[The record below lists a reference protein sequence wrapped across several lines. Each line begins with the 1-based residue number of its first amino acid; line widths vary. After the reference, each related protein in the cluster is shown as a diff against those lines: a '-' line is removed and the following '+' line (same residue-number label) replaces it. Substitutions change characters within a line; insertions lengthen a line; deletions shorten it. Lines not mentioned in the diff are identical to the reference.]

1 MKKIISLVLT
11 LAMLFGMMV
20 VPARAAD
27 SPTLTINKTTGEAG
41 KDFYVDLV
49 LSDNDTVGMKAMNV
63 AVLYNKNILT
73 CTYFDETE
81 DVNGNDSAWKSFKDY
96 CEKNKYDKKKNPDGI
111 FQNFNIP
118 NISYNYENAILPEGY
133 DPDVYGVVKLGY
145 VADTTFVNEQNGVC
159 GFTFNGSIGQL
170 GFDVAEGAESTETEL
185 IVLVTTYTNGA
196 GQIISDQIKTANSKI
211 TINGTAPVLDHVT
224 VTDTDGKIV
233 LDSKAQNQSHK
244 VEINGTTDYTYQAH
258 AYSKMGT
265 DITNSVTWTIGT
277 VASNNGTVITTGGE
291 NAGQIVVARNAKPIS
306 AAVEAKLDNVTA
318 DAGNFLVGR
327 ADGSEST
334 ITDIK
339 VSRADTGSTL
349 YVPTGNNTVTAKFE
363 ATAQNIY
370 GEPATGS
377 VFWKVLTPGGAA
389 LPTNWGISFSNKTL
403 TVDALAKGHTG
414 TYTVRAYA
422 SNTSIYAD
430 ISVTIAYAPS
440 EVSSLTVDENANTT
454 FDIPK
459 ADKTGHETEK
469 NYPLPAVT
477 VKDQYGRDVKN
488 PTLTWQTMGS
498 TESSGMIHVVYP
510 GITIKDG
517 KLVVT
522 SEAAKPELF
531 PEGKN
536 EYQVPIRVSCDEKF
550 ADFTVTVTREAR
562 KAASITVSGGPT
574 ATLLVPASG
583 ESDVTSNEPFTAV
596 VKDQYGHT
604 IENASITWA
613 AAKGGPW
620 GSTVSGVSM
629 TEDGCVTVSSAAA
642 KEILDTKDVT
652 LTAVAKFGD
661 DVYGYKNFT
670 VARAESVAKSISI
683 TSASNTVEI
692 PGSVSYD
699 FNGNFNGPEKDNTV
713 SFSVTAKDQYGADKA
728 APDVI
733 WSIAPEISGVSIS
746 ANGVVT
752 VKSDAAQKIQNS
764 QAFTV
769 TATSKT
775 DSAVTGTKTI
785 TIQRGAQRFV
795 GFNLYKSNAD
805 GTQLGEALVKGG
817 VGSNQIAAT
826 NSTQTIYFMAKPC
839 DQYGKD
845 MTVDGITYEVK
856 FYAKDGTGWKKTEDA
871 SHFVHGSNST
881 PAKMTIETGAD
892 KPAAGDYEIQVVCPE
907 TGKVVISNYYVKLM
921 RKADAGLKVTKP
933 GGGYVSDTLELAY
946 GDVMDKLSITVDKTS
961 GSYGVRWSSSDSSVL
976 SITNST
982 GTTPTLTAR
991 KPGTATVTVTYEDS
1005 ENYGSKTFTVNVS
1018 KRVLTVTEGSFKI
1031 SKVYDGATNV
1041 PGFTGDFTVS
1051 NRLEKDTVNIACNS
1065 YPAYPSADVGKY
1077 TNELTLTLTGKDAD
1091 NYTLKSD
1098 KVSVPYE
1105 ITPAS
1110 LTVDSANAVNRSYV
1124 AGKTDVEISGVMFT
1138 NTSDTTVVPTAGEYT
1153 ASGEMSNANAGT
1165 KDVTVTVTL
1174 TGQAAKNYTLTNN
1187 TCKTTVSIDKIDWA
1201 GVKTGDMKIKYG
1213 NTATLDLKTIGL
1225 PEGYEFGSIDYS
1237 KTDGY
1242 SIIGSAVLN
1251 GDILSVTLVDNS
1263 GYIGKKAQV
1272 IVRGINSTNY
1282 NEYAIIVDVEMI
1294 DKSAQTIEA
1303 DDVIMTYGNSAQV
1316 NVKNASALHGA
1327 VSYSVTGGS
1336 DVISVDLSG
1345 KITALKSGTAT
1356 VEISA
1361 AGDSDYAAATK
1372 SITVTVAKRTLTVKA
1387 ADKSAYI
1394 GEKLPE
1400 LTYQVTGLVAGD
1412 ELTKEPTLKLVH
1424 EAEVDPMK
1432 KAGEYVITFAQA
1444 PEADTTKYDLG
1455 TADGKLTVSVR
1466 PVYVGPTG
1474 SPVEVGRSDN
1484 GTVTVSPA
1492 NAAKGTTVTI
1502 TANPGKG
1509 QELKSLE
1516 VLDQHGNSLPLTDLG
1531 NGKFSF
1537 VMPAGKVTVKPVFG
1551 AADAYVNP
1559 YMDVQTNDWY
1569 FGAVQYV
1576 TENGLMNGTGNG
1588 FEPNLA
1594 TSRAMIWT
1602 ILARMS
1608 NVNTASGGEWY
1619 AVAQQWAK
1627 ANGVSDGTMPNGTIT
1642 REQLAAMLYRYAVSK
1657 GMVKAPVTANLSI
1670 FADASS
1676 VSTYANE
1683 AMQWAVSTG
1692 LINGMDGKLNPQ
1704 GSATRA
1710 QVATMLMRFSEL
1722 AK

>member
-1 MKKIISLVLT
+1 MIKKALSMLLSLT
-11 LAMLFGMMV
+11 LLMSLIV
-20 VPARAAD
+20 VPARAEGAQDGAQTVTLRMEPQSGEWKHTEYKGADPNTYYTVKIFAD
-27 SPTLTINKTTGEAG
+27 SELDTFIMNNAQIYFAYDTKVVSLRYAQMSSAEALAKIYDEDAGEMVSSPISMSYDKDAANKAGYATLVFTEGSGKNHVVPKGTLLATLRFTVNDGVESCAPQFAFKADNNLTILGARGIEHT
-41 KDFYVDLV
+41 VD
-49 LSDNDTVGMKAMNV
+49 
-63 AVLYNKNILT
+63 
-73 CTYFDETE
+73 
-81 DVNGNDSAWKSFKDY
+81 DSATATVS
-96 CEKNKYDKKKNPDGI
+96 
-111 FQNFNIP
+111 
-118 NISYNYENAILPEGY
+118 IS
-133 DPDVYGVVKLGY
+133 
-145 VADTTFVNEQNGVC
+145 
-159 GFTFNGSIGQL
+159 
-170 GFDVAEGAESTETEL
+170 
-185 IVLVTTYTNGA
+185 
-196 GQIISDQIKTANSKI
+196 
-211 TINGTAPVLDHVT
+211 GTDPVLDHVT

-233 LDSKAQNQSHK
+233 LDSKTQNQSYK

-265 DITNSVTWTIGT
+265 DITSSVTWTIGT
-277 VASNNGTVITTGGE
+277 VASNNGTVITTGGA
-291 NAGQIVVARNAKPIS
+291 NAGQIVVAKNAMPIS

-318 DAGNFLVGR
+318 NAGNFVVGR

-339 VSRADTGSTL
+339 VSRADGDSTL
-349 YVPTGNNTVTAKFE
+349 YIPTGSNTVKAEFA
-363 ATAQNIY
+363 ATARNIY
-370 GEPATGS
+370 DEPATGS
-377 VFWKVLTPGGAA
+377 VFWKVLSSGGTDV
-389 LPTNWGISFSNKTL
+389 TNMTSWGFSFSNKTL
-403 TVDALAKGHTG
+403 TVGALAKGHPG

-422 SNTSIYAD
+422 SNTNIYDD

-440 EVSSLTVDENANTT
+440 EVSSLTVDATPENTT
-454 FDIPK
+454 FAIPK
-459 ADKTGHETEK
+459 ADETGNWTSEA
-469 NYPLPAVT
+469 YSLPTVT
-477 VKDQYGRDVKN
+477 VKDQYGRDVEN

-510 GITIKDG
+510 GITIENG

-522 SEAAKPELF
+522 SEAAKPEFF

-536 EYQVPIRVSCDEKF
+536 EYQVPIRVSCGEKF

-583 ESDVTSNEPFTAV
+583 ESAVTSDKPFTAV

-604 IENASITWA
+604 IKNAPVTWA

-642 KEILDTKDVT
+642 KEILDTNGVT
-652 LTAVAKFGD
+652 FTAIAKFGD
-661 DVYGYKNFT
+661 DVVYGYKNFT
-670 VARAESVAKSISI
+670 VARAASVVKSISI
-683 TSASNTVEI
+683 ASASDTVEI
-692 PGSVSYD
+692 PGSVTYCNS
-699 FNGNFNGPEKDNTV
+699 NFNGPESDKTMQ
-713 SFSVTAKDQYGADKA
+713 FTVTAKDQYGADKA

-817 VGSNQIAAT
+817 VGSNQIAAA

-892 KPAAGDYEIQVVCPE
+892 KPAAGDYEIQVVCLE

-921 RKADAGLKVTKP
+921 RKADAGLNVTKP

-961 GSYGVRWSSSDSSVL
+961 GSYGVKWSSSDPSVL

-1124 AGKTDVEISGVMFT
+1124 AGKTDVEISGVTFT
-1138 NTSDTTVVPTAGEYT
+1138 NTSGTTVVPTAGEYT

-1516 VLDQHGNSLPLTDLG
+1516 VLDQHGSSLPLTDLG

-1710 QVATMLMRFSEL
+1710 QVATMLMRFAEL
-1722 AK
+1722 LK

>member
-1 MKKIISLVLT
+1 MKKFLALVLAMSMILS
-11 LAMLFGMMV
+11 LAV
-20 VPARAAD
+20 VPTSAEDKFTVSVDKVEATDGA
-27 SPTLTINKTTGEAG
+27 TAKLNINVSNNPGVTALG
-41 KDFYVDLV
+41 V
-49 LSDNDTVGMKAMNV
+49 NV
-63 AVLYNKNILT
+63 YYNPEFLT
-73 CTYFDETE
+73 CKTVSYSKTAENSNTVWKEFSGNLDE
-81 DVNGNDSAWKSFKDY
+81 DVGQTAINV
-96 CEKNKYDKKKNPDGI
+96 KNENST
-111 FQNFNIP
+111 
-118 NISYNYENAILPEGY
+118 NISQERKDAGWALATIQLAVTNAVFSE
-133 DPDVYGVVKLGY
+133 
-145 VADTTFVNEQNGVC
+145 NGVI
-159 GFTFNGSIGQL
+159 GSLTFEVKKDIESCNAPLEVEIEAVGSDGNTNITDAAIVNGEI
-170 GFDVAEGAESTETEL
+170 D
-185 IVLVTTYTNGA
+185 
-196 GQIISDQIKTANSKI
+196 I
-211 TINGTAPVLDHVT
+211 TGVAPVLDHVT
-224 VTDTDGKIV
+224 VTDAEGKIV
-233 LDSKAQNQSHK
+233 LDSKDSSLSTKA
-244 VEINGTTDYTYQAH
+244 VLDGLTGYTYQAH
-258 AYSKMGT
+258 AYSAMGT
-265 DITNSVTWTIGT
+265 DITNSVKWTIGDNKT
-277 VASNNGTVITTGGE
+277 ELFRTTISETGAISVNPKAKSIYTLITAALDGNEVSVSNF
-291 NAGQIVVARNAKPIS
+291 
-306 AAVEAKLDNVTA
+306 NVQRT
-318 DAGNFLVGR
+318 
-327 ADGSEST
+327 SESVST

-349 YVPTGNNTVTAKFE
+349 YVPTGSNTVKAEFA

-377 VFWKVLTPGGAA
+377 VFWKVLTPGDAA

-422 SNTSIYAD
+422 SNPDIYDD

-454 FDIPK
+454 FAIPK
-459 ADKTGHETEK
+459 ADETGNWTSET
-469 NYPLPAVT
+469 YSLPAVA
-477 VKDQYGRDVKN
+477 VKDQYGRDVKD

-498 TESSGMIHVVYP
+498 TESSGMIHVVYS
-510 GITIKDG
+510 GITFKDG

-531 PEGKN
+531 PKDSN
-536 EYQVPIRVSCDEKF
+536 EYQVPIRVSYSVEKF
-550 ADFTVTVTREAR
+550 ADFTVTVTRKAR
-562 KAASITVSGGPT
+562 KGASITVSGGPT
-574 ATLLVPASG
+574 ATLLVPGIG
-583 ESDVTSNEPFTAV
+583 EPAVTSDKKFTAV

-604 IENASITWA
+604 IENASVTWSA
-613 AAKGGPW
+613 AIGGPW

-629 TEDGCVTVSSAAA
+629 TEDGCVTVSSTAA
-642 KEILDTKDVT
+642 ETVLDTNEVT
-652 LTAVAKFGD
+652 FTAIAEYVDENNDAVD
-661 DVYGYKNFT
+661 GYKNFT

-683 TSASNTVEI
+683 TSDSDTVEI
-692 PGSVSYD
+692 PGSVSYN
-699 FNGNFNGPEKDNTV
+699 FNGDFNGPEKDNTV
-713 SFSVTAKDQYGADKA
+713 SFSVTVKDQYGADKA

-733 WSIAPEISGVSIS
+733 WSIAPEVTGVELS
-746 ANGVVT
+746 ADGVLT
-752 VKSDAAQKIQNS
+752 VKSNAAQKIQNS

-805 GTQLGEALVKGG
+805 GTQLGKALVKGG
-817 VGSNQIAAT
+817 VGSNQIAAA

-892 KPAAGDYEIQVVCPE
+892 KPAAGDYEIQVVRPE

-961 GSYGVRWSSSDSSVL
+961 GSYGVKWSSSDPSVL

-1065 YPAYPSADVGKY
+1065 YPAYPSANVGKY

-1091 NYTLKSD
+1091 NYKLKSD

-1105 ITPAS
+1105 ITPAT
-1110 LTVDSANAVNRSYV
+1110 LTIASATATNRDYET
-1124 AGKTDVEISGVMFT
+1124 GKTDVEISGVTFT
-1138 NTSDTTVVPTAGEYT
+1138 NTSSTTVVPGTGDYDARGV
-1153 ASGEMSNANAGT
+1153 MSDANAGT

-1187 TCKTTVSIDKIDWA
+1187 TCQTTVSIDRIDWMGA
-1201 GVKTGDMKIKYG
+1201 KTGEMGAKYG

-1242 SIIGSAVLN
+1242 GIIGSAALN

-1387 ADKSAYI
+1387 DDKTAYV
-1394 GEKLPE
+1394 GAQQPE
-1400 LTYQVTGLVAGD
+1400 LTYTVNGLVGKD
-1412 ELTKEPTLKLVH
+1412 KLTTEPTLKLVH
-1424 EAEVDPMK
+1424 EADVDPMK
-1432 KAGEYVITFAQA
+1432 KAGSYVITFETLPVASA
-1444 PEADTTKYDLG
+1444 NYDLK
-1455 TADGKLTVSVR
+1455 TEDGALTVRTRHSS
-1466 PVYVGPTG
+1466 GTTG
-1474 SPVEVGRSDN
+1474 STGGVSIDRPEN
-1484 GTVTVSPA
+1484 GKVTVSPA
-1492 NAAKGTTVTI
+1492 NPTKGSTVTI
-1502 TANPGKG
+1502 TVTPNKD
-1509 QELKSLE
+1509 QKLKSLE
-1516 VLDQHGNSLPLTDLG
+1516 VIDQNGNSLPLTDLG

-1537 VMPAGKVTVKPVFG
+1537 VMPAGKVTVKSEFG
-1551 AADAYVNP
+1551 KANAYVNP
-1559 YMDVQTNDWY
+1559 YMDVQKNDWY

-1619 AVAQQWAK
+1619 AFAQQWAK

-1710 QVATMLMRFSEL
+1710 QVATMLMRFAEL
-1722 AK
+1722 LK

>member
-1 MKKIISLVLT
+1 
-11 LAMLFGMMV
+11 ML
-20 VPARAAD
+20 
-27 SPTLTINKTTGEAG
+27 
-41 KDFYVDLV
+41 
-49 LSDNDTVGMKAMNV
+49 
-63 AVLYNKNILT
+63 
-73 CTYFDETE
+73 
-81 DVNGNDSAWKSFKDY
+81 DY
-96 CEKNKYDKKKNPDGI
+96 I
-111 FQNFNIP
+111 
-118 NISYNYENAILPEGY
+118 
-133 DPDVYGVVKLGY
+133 
-145 VADTTFVNEQNGVC
+145 
-159 GFTFNGSIGQL
+159 
-170 GFDVAEGAESTETEL
+170 
-185 IVLVTTYTNGA
+185 
-196 GQIISDQIKTANSKI
+196 
-211 TINGTAPVLDHVT
+211 T
-224 VTDTDGKIV
+224 VTDANGNEV
-233 LDSKAQNQSHK
+233 LTSKAQNQSHK

-306 AAVEAKLDNVTA
+306 AAVEAKLDSVTA

-327 ADGSEST
+327 TSESVST
-334 ITDIK
+334 ITDIE
-339 VSRADTGSTL
+339 VSRTDGSSTL
-349 YVPTGNNTVTAKFE
+349 YIPTGSNTVTAEFE
-363 ATAQNIY
+363 ATARNIY
-370 GEPATGS
+370 GERATDS

-422 SNTSIYAD
+422 SNTSIYDD
-430 ISVTIAYAPS
+430 IPVTIAYAPS
-440 EVSSLTVDENANTT
+440 EVSSLTVDKTPENTT
-454 FDIPK
+454 FAIPK
-459 ADKTGHETEK
+459 ADKTGHGKEQTFD
-469 NYPLPAVT
+469 LPAVT
-477 VKDQYGRDVKN
+477 VKDQYGRDVKD

-498 TESSGMIHVVYP
+498 TASSGMIHVVYP
-510 GITIKDG
+510 GIKIENG

-522 SEAAKPELF
+522 SEAAKPEFF

-536 EYQVPIRVSCDEKF
+536 EYQVPIRVSCGEKYT
-550 ADFTVTVTREAR
+550 DFTVTVTREAR

-574 ATLLVPASG
+574 AMLLVPASG
-583 ESDVTSNEPFTAV
+583 ESDVTSDKPFTAV

-604 IENASITWA
+604 IENAPVTWA

-652 LTAVAKFGD
+652 ITAVAKFGD
-661 DVYGYKNFT
+661 NVYGYKNFT
-670 VARAESVAKSISI
+670 VARAASVVKSISI
-683 TSASNTVEI
+683 ASASDTVEI
-692 PGSVSYD
+692 PGSVTYWNS
-699 FNGNFNGPEKDNTV
+699 NFNGPESDKTMQ
-713 SFSVTAKDQYGADKA
+713 FTVTAKDQYGADMA
-728 APDVI
+728 APDLN
-733 WSIAPEISGVSIS
+733 WSIAPEVTGVEIPT
-746 ANGVVT
+746 NGTLT

-764 QAFTV
+764 REFTV
-769 TATSKT
+769 TATSKK

-785 TIQRGAQRFV
+785 TVQRGAQRFV

-817 VGSNQIAAT
+817 VGSNQIAAA

-845 MTVDGITYEVK
+845 MTVDGISYEVK
-856 FYAKDGTGWKKTEDA
+856 FLAKDGTGWKKTEDA
-871 SHFVHGSNST
+871 SHFVHGSDST
-881 PAKMTIETGAD
+881 PAKMTIETDAN
-892 KPAAGDYEIQVVCPE
+892 KPAAGDYEIQVVRPE

-961 GSYGVRWSSSDSSVL
+961 GSYGVKWLSSDPSVL

-1031 SKVYDGATNV
+1031 SKVYDGNTNV
-1041 PGFTGDFTVS
+1041 PGFTGDFAVS

-1065 YPAYPSADVGKY
+1065 YPAYPSANVGNY
-1077 TNELTLTLTGKDAD
+1077 TNELTLTLSGKDAD

-1110 LTVDSANAVNRSYV
+1110 LTVDSANAVNRGYV

-1187 TCKTTVSIDKIDWA
+1187 TCQTTVSIDKIDWA

-1242 SIIGSAVLN
+1242 SIIGSAALN
-1251 GDILSVTLVDNS
+1251 GDILSVTLVNKS

-1282 NEYAIIVDVEMI
+1282 NEYAITVDVEMV

-1327 VSYSVTGGS
+1327 VSYSVTSGS
-1336 DVISVDLSG
+1336 DVIRVDSNG

-1372 SITVTVAKRTLTVKA
+1372 SITVTVAKRTLTVTA
-1387 ADKSAYI
+1387 NNKSAYV
-1394 GEKLPE
+1394 GD
-1400 LTYQVTGLVAGD
+1400 QVPALDYRIDGLVSGD
-1412 ELTKEPTLKLVH
+1412 TL
-1424 EAEVDPMK
+1424 
-1432 KAGEYVITFAQA
+1432 
-1444 PEADTTKYDLG
+1444 
-1455 TADGKLTVSVR
+1455 GKLTLAVDGTEPTKTAGKYDIVFTNADAVSYDKDKYELKTV
-1466 PVYVGPTG
+1466 
-1474 SPVEVGRSDN
+1474 N
-1484 GTVTVSPA
+1484 GTLTVTVRPIIDDQPHGSDISLNPTTDGKITISTPKA
-1492 NAAKGTTVTI
+1492 VEGATVTI
-1502 TANPGKG
+1502 TVTPDKDK
-1509 QELKSLE
+1509 ELKSLE
-1516 VLDQHGNSLPLTDLG
+1516 VIDENGNRLPLTDLG

-1537 VMPAGKVTVKPVFG
+1537 VMPAGKVTVKSEFG
-1551 AADAYVNP
+1551 KANAYVNP

-1627 ANGVSDGTMPNGTIT
+1627 KNGVSDGTMPNGTIT

-1710 QVATMLMRFSEL
+1710 QVATMLMRFAEL
-1722 AK
+1722 LK

>member
-1 MKKIISLVLT
+1 MKKFLALVLALSMILS
-11 LAMLFGMMV
+11 LAV
-20 VPARAAD
+20 VPTSAEDKFTVSVDKVEATDGATAKLNINV
-27 SPTLTINKTTGEAG
+27 SNNPGVTALAVNVYYNPEFLTCKTASYSKTAENSNTVWKEFSGNLDEDVGQTAINTKNENSTNISQERKDAG
-41 KDFYVDLV
+41 WALATIQ
-49 LSDNDTVGMKAMNV
+49 L
-63 AVLYNKNILT
+63 AVTNAVFSANGVIGSLTFEVKKNIESCNAPLEVEIEAVGSDGNT
-73 CTYFDETE
+73 NITDAAI
-81 DVNGNDSAWKSFKDY
+81 VNGEID
-96 CEKNKYDKKKNPDGI
+96 I
-111 FQNFNIP
+111 T
-118 NISYNYENAILPEGY
+118 
-133 DPDVYGVVKLGY
+133 GV
-145 VADTTFVNEQNGVC
+145 
-159 GFTFNGSIGQL
+159 
-170 GFDVAEGAESTETEL
+170 
-185 IVLVTTYTNGA
+185 
-196 GQIISDQIKTANSKI
+196 
-211 TINGTAPVLDHVT
+211 APVLDHVT

-233 LDSKAQNQSHK
+233 LDSKDQNQSHK

-339 VSRADTGSTL
+339 VSRADGDSTL
-349 YVPTGNNTVTAKFE
+349 YVPTGSNTVTAKFE

-377 VFWKVLTPGGAA
+377 VFWRVLTPGGAA

-403 TVDALAKGHTG
+403 TVDALAEGHTG

-510 GITIKDG
+510 GITIENG
-517 KLVVT
+517 ELVVT

-531 PEGKN
+531 REGSN
-536 EYQVPIRVSCDEKF
+536 EYQVPIRVSCGEKYT
-550 ADFTVTVTREAR
+550 DFTVTVTREAR

-574 ATLLVPASG
+574 AMLLVPASG
-583 ESDVTSNEPFTAV
+583 ESDVTSDKPFTAV

-604 IENASITWA
+604 IENASVTWA

-652 LTAVAKFGD
+652 ITAVAKFGD

-670 VARAESVAKSISI
+670 VARAASVAKSISI

-775 DSAVTGTKTI
+775 DSNIKDEATVTV
-785 TIQRGAQRFV
+785 QRGTPKFS
-795 GFNLYKSNAD
+795 GFNLYQILAD
-805 GTQLGEALVKGG
+805 GTETKLANGMSAHILSVTATPMTVKY
-817 VGSNQIAAT
+817 Q
-826 NSTQTIYFMAKPC
+826 AKPC
-839 DQYGKD
+839 DQYGNNLAENVIPAGLTYAVKMSESASIGGYD
-845 MTVDGITYEVK
+845 PLPGDQYTVGDQTNPGVL
-856 FYAKDGTGWKKTEDA
+856 
-871 SHFVHGSNST
+871 
-881 PAKMTIETGAD
+881 TIGET
-892 KPAAGDYEIQVVCPE
+892 KPAAGDYLIQVSCSE
-907 TGKVVISNYYVKLM
+907 TGNIMFSRYYVKIM
-921 RKADAGLKVTKP
+921 RKADAGLNVTKP

-961 GSYGVRWSSSDSSVL
+961 GSGSVRWSSSDSSIL
-976 SITNST
+976 SVTNST

-1018 KRVLTVTEGSFKI
+1018 KRVLTVNAGSFKI
-1031 SKVYDGATNV
+1031 SKVYDGKTTIAS
-1041 PGFTGDFTVS
+1041 GFTGDFTVS
-1051 NRLEKDTVNIACNS
+1051 NRLEKDTVNIECNS
-1065 YPAYPSADVGKY
+1065 YPAYPSANVGKY
-1077 TNELTLTLTGKDAD
+1077 TNELTLTLKGKDAD

-1105 ITPAS
+1105 ITPAT
-1110 LTVDSANAVNRSYV
+1110 LTIASATATDRDYET
-1124 AGKTDVEISGVMFT
+1124 GKTDVEISGVMFT

-1251 GDILSVTLVDNS
+1251 GDILSVTLVNKS

-1316 NVKNASALHGA
+1316 NVKNASVLHGA

-1400 LTYQVTGLVAGD
+1400 LTYQVTGLVTGD
-1412 ELTKEPTLKLVH
+1412 ELTVKPVLEVKH
-1424 EAEVDPMK
+1424 AADVDPMK
-1432 KAGEYVITFAQA
+1432 KAGEYEIGFKVA
-1444 PEADTTKYDLG
+1444 PAASANYELTTA
-1455 TADGKLTVSVR
+1455 TGKLTVSVR

-1516 VLDQHGNSLPLTDLG
+1516 VLDQHGSSLPLTDLG

-1710 QVATMLMRFSEL
+1710 QVATMLMRFAEL
-1722 AK
+1722 LK